1 MGKKI
6 SIVIPVYNVEKYIE
20 KCINSIK
27 KQTYKNF
34 EAIIVDDGSQD
45 DSINIAKKVA
55 TGDNRFVF
63 YTKENG
69 GLSSARNYGTK
80 KATADYVTFIDS
92 DDYITE
98 DYLEYL
104 YKLITKYKTKISICS
119 LYNTFQKSGKTLALG
134 NGEEGVMTSKT
145 AIERMCYH
153 DMVDTCA
160 VAKIYHK
167 SLFENIEFPE
177 GKLFEDIATIYKL
190 FLKAGEV
197 AYGFKE
203 KYYYA
208 IRGNSITTASFNSGK
223 LDLLDMTDNLAKDVL
238 AVYPDLTSSVRR
250 RQLYARF
257 STLNQM
263 FDIQAK
269 DVVKRDEIIEYIKS
283 NSKDVL
289 LDKKAP
295 ARDKAAVITLRLFG
309 FGIYKKFWKAYLRY
323 KK

>member
-1 MGKKI
+1 MKEKI
-6 SIVIPVYNVEKYIE
+6 AVIIPVYNVEEYIE
-20 KCINSIK
+20 KCINSVK
-27 KQTYKNF
+27 NQTYTNF
-34 EAIIVDDGSQD
+34 EAIIVNDGTKD
-45 DSINIAKKVA
+45 ASIEVAKKIVA
-55 TGDNRFVF
+55 GDERFIF
-63 YTKENG
+63 LTKENG
-69 GLSSARNYGTK
+69 GLSSARNYGVK
-80 KATADYVTFIDS
+80 HASADYITFIDS

-104 YKLITKYKTKISICS
+104 YSLIEKYGTKLSICS

-167 SLFENIEFPE
+167 SLFDNIEFPE
-177 GKLFEDIATIYKL
+177 GKLFEDIATLYKV
-190 FLKAGEV
+190 FLEAGDI

-208 IRGNSITTASFNSGK
+208 IRENSIVTASFNSRK

-238 AVYPDLTSSVRR
+238 SVYRDLEPAVRR

-263 FDIQAK
+263 FEIKSEDESTRK
-269 DVVKRDEIIEYIKS
+269 EIIRYINE
-283 NSKDVL
+283 NSKEIL

-295 ARDKAAVITLRLFG
+295 ARDKAAIIALKLFG
-309 FGIYKKFWKAYLRY
+309 FEIYKKLWKAYLSY